1 MSSFVLSLFSSCG
14 DHVPSALEKYSNL
27 RAKDTEAI
35 VKMSERLDGG
45 FFSFVFPLIVD
56 SILNKIAPFI
66 FSPNTIRS
74 LQNYEKTFSQIKRRW
89 GFILFCFILCF
100 LCYVLFRFVLFSLK
114 LCSRNYVCI
123 QMSVMISHNES
134 VPSFF
139 RRIFSSFFFTVFTSK
154 FIYLYFFLCHL

>member
-1 MSSFVLSLFSSCG
+1 MSLFLESLEPSTILFYYFISLRLYYFIILYFLFSCD

-45 FFSFVFPLIVD
+45 FFCFVLPLIVD

-74 LQNYEKTFSQIKRRW
+74 LQNFEKTFSQIKRR
-89 GFILFCFILCF
+89 
-100 LCYVLFRFVLFSLK
+100 
-114 LCSRNYVCI
+114 
-123 QMSVMISHNES
+123 
-134 VPSFF
+134 
-139 RRIFSSFFFTVFTSK
+139 
-154 FIYLYFFLCHL
+154 

>member
-1 MSSFVLSLFSSCG
+1 MFSFVFPVFISCD

-56 SILNKIAPFI
+56 SILNKIAPSI

-74 LQNYEKTFSQIKRRW
+74 LQNFEKTFTQIKRRW
-89 GFILFCFILCF
+89 DFILFFYVKF
-100 LCYVLFRFVLFSLK
+100 LFVLFSLV
-114 LCSRNYVCI
+114 LFFYVLFCSVLFCFLSNFLVL
-123 QMSVMISHNES
+123 
-134 VPSFF
+134 
-139 RRIFSSFFFTVFTSK
+139 FT
-154 FIYLYFFLCHL
+154 